1 MQMELITE
9 KLRDIELLTHEN
21 ERLKRAAGE

>member
-1 MQMELITE
+1 MELITE